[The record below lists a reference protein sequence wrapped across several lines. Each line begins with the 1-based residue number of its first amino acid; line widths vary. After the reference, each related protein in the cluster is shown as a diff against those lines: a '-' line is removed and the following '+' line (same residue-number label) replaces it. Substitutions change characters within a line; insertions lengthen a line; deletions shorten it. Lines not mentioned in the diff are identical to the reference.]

1 MSTTTATRTTQ
12 EVADRLVTL
21 CRKGE
26 FENAIKE
33 LYGPDVV
40 SIEPEGG
47 PTPAKVQGFDAV
59 LKKSEQFSRDIEA
72 VHCSVI
78 SDPVVAG
85 NHFAVSMD
93 MDITMKGRGRNRMAE
108 LAVYNVKDGKIV
120 KDQFFYPTMPMPSG
134 N

>member
-40 SIEPEGG
+40 SIEQEGG
-47 PTPAKVQGFDAV
+47 TGPARVQGFDAV
-59 LKKSEQFSRDIEA
+59 LKKAEQFNNDLEA
-72 VHCSVI
+72 VHSSII

-85 NHFAVSMD
+85 DHFAVSMD
-93 MDITMKGRGRNRMAE
+93 MDMTIKGRGRNRMAE
-108 LAVYNVKDGKIV
+108 LAVYQVKDGKIV
-120 KDQFFYPTMPMPSG
+120 KDQFFYPLMPMPSG

>member
-33 LYGPDVV
+33 LYAPDVV

-47 PTPAKVQGFDAV
+47 PGPAKVQGFDAV
-59 LKKSEQFSRDIEA
+59 LQKSQDFGEA
-72 VHCSVI
+72 MEEVHSSVI

-85 NHFAVSMD
+85 DHFAVSMD
-93 MDITMKGRGRNRMAE
+93 MDMTIKGRGRNRMAE
-108 LAVYNVKDGKIV
+108 LAVYQVKDGKIV
-120 KDQFFYPTMPMPSG
+120 KDQFFYPLMPMPSG